1 MQSQPRVMLVL
12 HKVEYV
18 KPTTSDASIIKW
30 NMQSQPRVM
39 LVLYKVE
46 YAKPTTSDASII

>member
-1 MQSQPRVMLVL
+1 MQNQPRVMLVL
-12 HKVEYV
+12 YKVEYA
-18 KPTTSDASIIKW
+18 KPTTSDASIKW
-30 NMQSQPRVM
+30 NMQNQPRVM